1 MMAVNSLAE
10 RFQTTWKYNRK
21 CYGEVAMC
29 KINDG
34 KSIVLLKPRLAMNNN
49 GKSIRETGKLLLE
62 IIIINYY
69 YY

>member
-1 MMAVNSLAE
+1 
-10 RFQTTWKYNRK
+10 
-21 CYGEVAMC
+21 MC